1 MIVQTIKPSSE
12 KLKLK
17 PIEIDMAGLSPEQR
31 DKKLE
36 NVAAQPQV
44 YYFDTEIPAQSIKKL
59 IIDNVNFLPIFSLT
73 FIDTMGLLHDVG
85 FPTDNATIKIVIPT
99 NNKLLANI
107 FMEFKIQKFQVE
119 MMKDAVTRR
128 ITMTGV
134 CNIEK
139 LLISEFKSYPN
150 MSSFEIYQDFA
161 NQTGLGLMSNI
172 TTSSDKM
179 NWINFGWKNTYFL
192 QDLVNKAWV
201 GETGFLWGFV
211 DLYYNLNFIDLEK
224 ALSQDITEIKWVN
237 TNIFDDQLSTEDP
250 SNAPLISPM
259 LTNSDSQ
266 KMTNSYFVGEKI
278 LNKSTETSLNR
289 GYLRN
294 VHYYD
299 IDGNWEE
306 KSGAYKSYVLDTITT
321 PGSENTSIY
330 LKGDPGNL
338 DFYNANQSYHYM
350 DKLDT
355 KNMYPDFLWAK
366 LQNEENLQDLQK
378 ITMQIILPKPNF
390 NIKRFDKVNLV
401 FANNNV
407 TVAGNAKN
415 IKLNGQWL
423 VTGMYYEWNGS
434 ILYQYV
440 NIVKRELTFE
450 DL

>member
-1 MIVQTIKPSSE
+1 
-12 KLKLK
+12 
-17 PIEIDMAGLSPEQR
+17 
-31 DKKLE
+31 
-36 NVAAQPQV
+36 
-44 YYFDTEIPAQSIKKL
+44 
-59 IIDNVNFLPIFSLT
+59 
-73 FIDTMGLLHDVG
+73 MG
-85 FPTDNATIKIVIPT
+85 I
-99 NNKLLANI
+99 
-107 FMEFKIQKFQVE
+107 
-119 MMKDAVTRR
+119 RR
-128 ITMTGV
+128 
-134 CNIEK
+134 
-139 LLISEFKSYPN
+139 
-150 MSSFEIYQDFA
+150 
-161 NQTGLGLMSNI
+161 
-172 TTSSDKM
+172 
-179 NWINFGWKNTYFL
+179 
-192 QDLVNKAWV
+192 
-201 GETGFLWGFV
+201 
-211 DLYYNLNFIDLEK
+211 LYYNLNFIDLEK
-224 ALSQDITEIKWVN
+224 ALSQDLSEIKWVN

-266 KMTNSYFVGEKI
+266 KMSNTYFVGEKI

-338 DFYNANQSYHYM
+338 YFYNANQSYHYM

>member
-1 MIVQTIKPSSE
+1 MIIQTIKPNSD

-17 PIEIDMAGLSPEQR
+17 PIEINVAGLSPEQADR
-31 DKKLE
+31 KLE
-36 NVAAQPQV
+36 NIAAQPQV
-44 YYFDTEIPAQSIKKL
+44 YYFNTEIPAQSIKRL
-59 IIDNVNFLPIFSLT
+59 VVDNVNFLPIFSMT
-73 FIDTMGLLHDVG
+73 FVDTTNLLHDVG
-85 FPTDNATIKIVIPT
+85 FPTDNATVKIVLPS

-119 MMKDAVTRR
+119 LMRDGTTRK
-128 ITMTGV
+128 IIMHGV

-139 LLISEFKSYPN
+139 LLISEFKAYQN

-161 NQTGLGLMSNI
+161 NQTGLGLMSNL
-172 TTSSDKM
+172 TTTSDKM
-179 NWINFGWKNTYFL
+179 TWINFGWKNTYFL

-201 GETGFLWGFV
+201 GENGFLWGFV
-211 DLYYNLNFIDLEK
+211 DLYYNLNIVDLEK
-224 ALSQDITEIKWVN
+224 ALTEDISDVKWVN
-237 TNIFDDQLSTEDP
+237 TNIFDDQLSTD
-250 SNAPLISPM
+250 NTDQNQLIKPM

-266 KMTNSYFVGEKI
+266 KGTNNYFIGEKI
-278 LNKSTETSLNR
+278 LNKSTETSLDR

-306 KSGAYKSYVLDTITT
+306 KGGAYKSYILDTITT
-321 PGSENTSIY
+321 PGSENTTIY

-350 DKLDT
+350 DKIDT

-390 NIKRFDKVNLV
+390 NIKRFDKINLV

-407 TVAGNAKN
+407 TVAGNSKN

-423 VTGMYYEWNGS
+423 VTGLYFEYNGEL
-434 ILYQYV
+434 LYQYV
-440 NIVKRELTFE
+440 NIVKRELSFE

>member
-1 MIVQTIKPSSE
+1 MIVQTIKPNSD

-17 PIEIDMAGLSPEQR
+17 PIEINVAGLSPEQADR
-31 DKKLE
+31 KLE
-36 NVAAQPQV
+36 NIAAQPQV
-44 YYFDTEIPAQSIKKL
+44 YYFNTEIPAQSIKRL
-59 IIDNVNFLPIFSLT
+59 VVDNVNFLPIFSMT
-73 FIDTMGLLHDVG
+73 FVDTTNLLHDVG
-85 FPTDNATIKIVIPT
+85 FPTDNATVKIVLPS

-119 MMKDAVTRR
+119 LMRDGTTRK
-128 ITMTGV
+128 IIMHGV

-139 LLISEFKSYPN
+139 LLISEFKAYQN

-161 NQTGLGLMSNI
+161 NQTGLGLMSNL
-172 TTSSDKM
+172 TATSDKM
-179 NWINFGWKNTYFL
+179 TWINFGWKNTYFL

-201 GETGFLWGFV
+201 GENGFLWGFV
-211 DLYYNLNFIDLEK
+211 DLYYNLNIVDLEK
-224 ALSQDITEIKWVN
+224 ALTEDISDVKWVN
-237 TNIFDDQLSTEDP
+237 TNIFDDQLSTD
-250 SNAPLISPM
+250 NTDQNQLIKPM

-266 KMTNSYFVGEKI
+266 KGTNNYFIGEKI
-278 LNKSTETSLNR
+278 LNKSTETSLDR

-299 IDGNWEE
+299 VDGNWEE
-306 KSGAYKSYVLDTITT
+306 KGGAYKSYILDTITT
-321 PGSENTSIY
+321 PGSENTTIY

-350 DKLDT
+350 DKIDT

-390 NIKRFDKVNLV
+390 NIKRFDKINLV

-407 TVAGNAKN
+407 TVAGNSKN

-423 VTGMYYEWNGS
+423 VTGLYFEYNGEL
-434 ILYQYV
+434 LYQYV
-440 NIVKRELTFE
+440 NIVKRELSFE

>member
-1 MIVQTIKPSSE
+1 
-12 KLKLK
+12 
-17 PIEIDMAGLSPEQR
+17 
-31 DKKLE
+31 
-36 NVAAQPQV
+36 
-44 YYFDTEIPAQSIKKL
+44 
-59 IIDNVNFLPIFSLT
+59 
-73 FIDTMGLLHDVG
+73 
-85 FPTDNATIKIVIPT
+85 
-99 NNKLLANI
+99 
-107 FMEFKIQKFQVE
+107 
-119 MMKDAVTRR
+119 
-128 ITMTGV
+128 
-134 CNIEK
+134 
-139 LLISEFKSYPN
+139 
-150 MSSFEIYQDFA
+150 
-161 NQTGLGLMSNI
+161 MSNI

-237 TNIFDDQLSTEDP
+237 TNIFDDQLSNEDP
-250 SNAPLISPM
+250 TNAPLISPM

-266 KMTNSYFVGEKI
+266 KMSNTYFVGEKI
-278 LNKSTETSLNR
+278 LNKSTETSLER

-423 VTGMYYEWNGS
+423 ITGQYFEWNGS